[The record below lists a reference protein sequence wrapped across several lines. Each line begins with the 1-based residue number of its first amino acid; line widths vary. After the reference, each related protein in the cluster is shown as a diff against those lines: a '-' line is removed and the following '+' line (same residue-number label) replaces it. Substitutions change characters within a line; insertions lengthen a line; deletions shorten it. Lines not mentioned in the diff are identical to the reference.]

1 MLGTK
6 LLLEAHPAGS
16 WDELGPVM
24 ADRGHRLLHGRT
36 GFAGPRHLQ
45 ICYVNRDTFISE
57 MRVLER
63 DLGREGPY
71 LRIAGGAFA

>member
-1 MLGTK
+1 MLF
-6 LLLEAHPAGS
+6 
-16 WDELGPVM
+16 DN
-24 ADRGHRLLHGRT
+24 HRLLHGRAGFT
-36 GFAGPRHLQ
+36 GPKHLQ